1 MSDNNQDR
9 GNRFQRSLCAS
20 RSPICF
26 ACGNLFKPL
35 NSHRK
40 TQIVTIPI
48 LRGDPDTDHQNR
60 PQSQAS
66 SPSSPAPSWP
76 RPPASLAWTTAMP
89 PQASLLPLLP
99 PTVHPPYRIQ
109 RDPWEP
115 KASHFPTQNMPA
127 ISHLTQKSMQTS
139 SDGLQGPTRLRP

>member
-1 MSDNNQDR
+1 MSDTNQDHD
-9 GNRFQRSLCAS
+9 NRFKCSLWAS
-20 RSPICF
+20 HSSICV
-26 ACGNLFKPL
+26 ACVNLFKPL
-35 NSHRK
+35 NSHMK

-60 PQSQAS
+60 PQPQAS
-66 SPSSPAPSWP
+66 SPSSPAPSRA

-109 RDPWEP
+109 RDPWEH
-115 KASHFPTQNMPA
+115 KASHFPAQNMPA
-127 ISHLTQKSMQTS
+127 ISHLPQKSMQTS
-139 SDGLQGPTRLRP
+139 SDGLQGPTRL